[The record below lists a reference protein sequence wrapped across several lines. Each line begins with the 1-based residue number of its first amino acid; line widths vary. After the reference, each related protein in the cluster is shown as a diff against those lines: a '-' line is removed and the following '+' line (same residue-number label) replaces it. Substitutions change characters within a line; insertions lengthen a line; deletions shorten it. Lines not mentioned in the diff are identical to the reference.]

1 MIKTIGIDPG
11 LAETGIG
18 IVWGGPHAVA
28 GFAHGTIRTL
38 KTDSQAYRLEII
50 HEKIQRV
57 LKQEA
62 PDLLLVED
70 IFSLGKYPKSGIS
83 LGKVAGVVL
92 LAGAQA
98 GVPAVEVQVREAKQV
113 LTGNGNATKVQV
125 ETAVRRHL
133 NLKTPLRP
141 LHVSDALA
149 LALIGLFRF
158 EALVGNRQTANV
170 QHPTS
175 NVQ

>member
-1 MIKTIGIDPG
+1 MVKIAGIDPG

-18 IVWGGPHAVA
+18 IVWGSPRSVEGY
-28 GFAHGTIRTL
+28 AHGTIRTS
-38 KTDSQAYRLEII
+38 KADHQAHRLEQIYDRI
-50 HEKIQRV
+50 YKTLR
-57 LKQEA
+57 QEA
-62 PDLLLVED
+62 PDLMLVED

-98 GVPAVEVQVREAKQV
+98 GIPSVEVQVREAKQV

-125 ETAVRRHL
+125 ETAVRQHL
-133 NLKTPLRP
+133 NLKEPLRP

-158 EALVGNRQTANV
+158 EALKK
-170 QHPTS
+170 
-175 NVQ
+175 

>member
-1 MIKTIGIDPG
+1 MIKIVGIDPG

-18 IVWGGPHAVA
+18 IVWGSPRVVA
-28 GFAHGTIRTL
+28 GYAHGVIRTS
-38 KTDSQAYRLEII
+38 KTDHQAHRLEKI
-50 HEKIQRV
+50 HHRISKV
-57 LKQEA
+57 LEQEA
-62 PDLLLVED
+62 PDLILLED

-83 LGKVAGVVL
+83 LGKVTGVVM

-98 GVPAVEVQVREAKQV
+98 GISSVEVQVREVKQV

-133 NLKTPLRP
+133 NLKKPLRP

-158 EALVGNRQTANV
+158 ETLGGIKR
-170 QHPTS
+170 
-175 NVQ
+175 

>member
-1 MIKTIGIDPG
+1 MVKIVGIDPG

-18 IVWGGPHAVA
+18 IVWGRPGVVA
-28 GFAHGTIRTL
+28 GFAHGTVRTP
-38 KTDSQAYRLEII
+38 KTDHPAHRLLQI
-50 HEKIQRV
+50 HSKILKV

-62 PDLLLVED
+62 PDLMLVED

-92 LAGAQA
+92 LSGAQA
-98 GVPAVEVQVREAKQV
+98 GVPSLEVQVREAKQV
-113 LTGNGNATKVQV
+113 LTGNGNASKEQV
-125 ETAVRRHL
+125 EAAVRRHL
-133 NLKTPLRP
+133 NLKEPLRP

-158 EALVGNRQTANV
+158 QSLTERG
-170 QHPTS
+170 H
-175 NVQ
+175 

>member
-1 MIKTIGIDPG
+1 MVKIVGIDPG

-18 IVWGGPHAVA
+18 IVWGSPQAVA
-28 GFAHGTIRTL
+28 GFAHGTIRTP
-38 KTDSQAYRLEII
+38 KTDRQAHRLLQI
-50 HEKIQRV
+50 HEKILKV
-57 LKQEA
+57 LREEA
-62 PDLLLVED
+62 PDLMLVED

-98 GVPAVEVQVREAKQV
+98 GIPSLEVQVREAKQV

-133 NLKTPLRP
+133 NLKEPLRP

-158 EALVGNRQTANV
+158 EAMQMKK
-170 QHPTS
+170 
-175 NVQ
+175 

>member
-1 MIKTIGIDPG
+1 MVKIVGIDPG

-18 IVWGGPHAVA
+18 IVWGSSQAVA

-38 KTDSQAYRLEII
+38 KTERQAHRLEQI
-50 HEKIQRV
+50 HNEILEV
-57 LKQEA
+57 LKQET
-62 PDLLLVED
+62 PDLMLVED

-98 GVPAVEVQVREAKQV
+98 GIPSVEVQVREAKQV

-133 NLKTPLRP
+133 NLKEPLRP

-149 LALIGLFRF
+149 LALIGLFRY
-158 EALVGNRQTANV
+158 ETMKKDER
-170 QHPTS
+170 PTPR
-175 NVQ
+175 

>member
-1 MIKTIGIDPG
+1 
-11 LAETGIG
+11 
-18 IVWGGPHAVA
+18 VA
-28 GFAHGTIRTL
+28 GFAHGTIRTP
-38 KTDSQAYRLEII
+38 KTDGQAHRLNQI
-50 HEKIQRV
+50 HEKILKV

-62 PDLLLVED
+62 PDLMLVED

-98 GVPAVEVQVREAKQV
+98 GVPSVEVQVREAKQV

-125 ETAVRRHL
+125 ETAVRQHL
-133 NLKTPLRP
+133 NLKEPLRP
-141 LHVSDALA
+141 FHVSDAMA

-158 EALVGNRQTANV
+158 ETINKR
-170 QHPTS
+170 
-175 NVQ
+175 

>member
-1 MIKTIGIDPG
+1 MIKTVGIDPG

-18 IVWGGPHAVA
+18 IVWGSPRAVA
-28 GFAHGTIRTL
+28 GFAHGTIRTP
-38 KTDSQAYRLEII
+38 KTDHQARRLQRIYGEIL
-50 HEKIQRV
+50 KV
-57 LKQEA
+57 LDQEA
-62 PDLLLVED
+62 PHLMLVED

-98 GVPAVEVQVREAKQV
+98 GVPSAEVQVREAKQV

-133 NLKTPLRP
+133 NLKEPLRP
-141 LHVSDALA
+141 FHLSDALA
-149 LALIGLFRF
+149 LALIGLFRY
-158 EALVGNRQTANV
+158 EAMGKVEG
-170 QHPTS
+170 
-175 NVQ
+175 

>member
-1 MIKTIGIDPG
+1 MVKIVGIDPG

-18 IVWGGPHAVA
+18 IVWGSPLAAA
-28 GFAHGTIRTL
+28 GYAHGTIRTS
-38 KTDSQAYRLEII
+38 KTDHQAHRLEQIYD
-50 HEKIQRV
+50 KILGV

-62 PDLLLVED
+62 PDLMLVED
-70 IFSLGKYPKSGIS
+70 IFSLGKYPKSGIF

-92 LAGAQA
+92 LAGAKA
-98 GVPAVEVQVREAKQV
+98 GISSVEVQVREAKQV

-133 NLKTPLRP
+133 NLKEPLRP
-141 LHVSDALA
+141 HHVSDALA

-158 EALVGNRQTANV
+158 DAMGGIKER
-170 QHPTS
+170 
-175 NVQ
+175 

>member
-1 MIKTIGIDPG
+1 MVKIVGIDPG

-18 IVWGGPHAVA
+18 IVWGRPRAVA
-28 GFAHGTIRTL
+28 GFAHGIIRTPKTDHQAHRLNQIYDRIL
-38 KTDSQAYRLEII
+38 KT
-50 HEKIQRV
+50 

-62 PDLLLVED
+62 PDLMLVED

-83 LGKVAGVVL
+83 LGKVSGVVL

-98 GVPAVEVQVREAKQV
+98 GVPSLEVQVREAKQV
-113 LTGNGNATKVQV
+113 LTGNGNATKEQV
-125 ETAVRRHL
+125 EIAVRQHL
-133 NLKTPLRP
+133 NLKEPLRP

-158 EALVGNRQTANV
+158 QSMAELKK
-170 QHPTS
+170 
-175 NVQ
+175 